1 MLSKEAEKFL
11 LNLRLELM
19 NRGKSDKDIHE
30 IEDELRDHLMEAETN
45 GQSVESI
52 TGGSVKEYIR
62 SISKELPRDKGF
74 IKYSILLLIYLMG
87 VFIIPD
93 LISGDFELNTSVILY
108 NLAVLAI
115 GTAGTIFVLKK
126 IVQKYGD
133 SKKAYIGVILIY
145 APYMA
150 VLVGGQ
156 FIIRN
161 HPGIVL
167 AESNFIVNLI
177 IGAVLLSIFIIVTLI
192 MKQWFLAIFIFL
204 MCLPSIPDIIARFSS
219 GGSVLE
225 GESYLIISGI
235 VLIAVN
241 ITVMGILIYT
251 SKKEDKQASNK
262 S

>member
-11 LNLRLELM
+11 LNLRLELIS
-19 NRGKSDKDIHE
+19 RGKREKDIQE
-30 IEDELRDHLMEAETN
+30 IEAELRDHLIEAEAN
-45 GQSVESI
+45 GQSVGSI
-52 TGGSVKEYIR
+52 TGNSVKAYIR
-62 SISKELPRDKGF
+62 SISEELPRNKGF
-74 IKYSILLLIYLMG
+74 IKYSILLLVYLLG

-108 NLAVLAI
+108 NLAVLII
-115 GTAGTIFVLKK
+115 GTAATIISLKK

-133 SKKAYIGVILIY
+133 SKKTYIGLFLFY

-150 VLVGGQ
+150 ALVGGQ

-177 IGAVLLSIFIIVTLI
+177 IGAILLSIFIIVTLI
-192 MKQWFLAIFIFL
+192 LKQWFLAIFIFL
-204 MCLPSIPDIIARFSS
+204 MCLPSVPEIIGKIST
-219 GGSVLE
+219 GGSILE

-235 VLIAVN
+235 ILIAVN
-241 ITVMGILIYT
+241 ITVMGILMYT
-251 SKKEDKQASNK
+251 SKKEDKKISH
-262 S
+262 

>member
-1 MLSKEAEKFL
+1 MLSKEAENFL
-11 LNLRLELM
+11 LSLRLELLS
-19 NRGKSDKDIHE
+19 RGKKEKDIQE
-30 IEDELRDHLMEAETN
+30 IAEELRDHLIEAEAN

-52 TGGSVKEYIR
+52 TGGSVKNYIR
-62 SISKELPRDKGF
+62 SISEELPRDKGF
-74 IKYSILLLIYLMG
+74 IKYSILLLVYLLG

-108 NLAVLAI
+108 NLAVLII
-115 GTAGTIFVLKK
+115 GTAATIIFFKT
-126 IVQKYGD
+126 IAQKYGD
-133 SKKAYIGVILIY
+133 SKKTYFILMLFY

-150 VLVGGQ
+150 ALVGGQ

-177 IGAVLLSIFIIVTLI
+177 IGAVLLSIFIIVTLF

-204 MCLPSIPDIIARFSS
+204 MCLPSVPDIMAEFST
-219 GGSVLE
+219 GSNGSE
-225 GESYLIISGI
+225 NETYLIISGI

-241 ITVMGILIYT
+241 ITVMGIFIYT
-251 SKKEDKQASNK
+251 SKKEDKKISN
-262 S
+262 